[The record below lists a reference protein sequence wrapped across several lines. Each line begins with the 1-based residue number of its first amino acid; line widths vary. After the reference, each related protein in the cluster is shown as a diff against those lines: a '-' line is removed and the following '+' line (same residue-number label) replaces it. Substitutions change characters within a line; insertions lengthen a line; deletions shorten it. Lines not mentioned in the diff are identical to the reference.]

1 MPHVSVNEI
10 AKRNHEKWLASGD
23 RSGSQF
29 GKPWSQLPA
38 EHRTILSRAARDTIE
53 VIRET
58 VPIPFIDEYSHP
70 TIGDVRWHD
79 PEAQP
84 VPMCVTAQCPI
95 DQDVA
100 NPAFRIR

>member
-29 GKPWSQLPA
+29 GKPWNQLSA
-38 EHRTILSRAARDTIE
+38 EHRTYLSRSARDSIE
-53 VIRET
+53 TIRET
-58 VPIPFIDEYSHP
+58 IPIPFIDEYSHP

-79 PEAQP
+79 PEAPP

-95 DQDVA
+95 DQPRSPFI
-100 NPAFRIR
+100 N